1 MLSSPWL
8 VPKSGEPVPRDL
20 LAGTGLA
27 PRMARVITAQEN
39 PTITAMNWK
48 LVEPVGRNRAPKTAE
63 TQPDRTGEIA
73 QLKQE
78 WEQRVREAHAA
89 GVREGEA
96 AGRTRGAA
104 EVQPVVERLARTIEE
119 LTQMRPRL
127 RKEAESDTVQLSL
140 AIARRVLRRELA
152 VDPDAMR
159 GLVMSALEKLQ
170 GHEISRVKV
179 HPAHAAQVSAVL
191 RTSSHNAA
199 VEVIPDPSCEPGGIV
214 FETTR
219 GDLDA
224 SVDSQLQEIERGLT
238 DRLRKL

>member
-1 MLSSPWL
+1 
-8 VPKSGEPVPRDL
+8 
-20 LAGTGLA
+20 
-27 PRMARVITAQEN
+27 MARVVAEEEN
-39 PTITAMNWK
+39 LTVTAMTWK
-48 LVEPVGRNRAPKTAE
+48 QVEPVGRNRAPKTAE
-63 TQPDRTGEIA
+63 NQPDLTAEIGR
-73 QLKQE
+73 LKQE
-78 WEQRVREAHAA
+78 WEQRVKEAHAA

-159 GLVMSALEKLQ
+159 GLVVSALEKLQ
-170 GHEISRVKV
+170 GQEISRVKV
-179 HPAHAAQVSAVL
+179 HPAHAAQVTATL
-191 RTSSHNAA
+191 RTSGHNSA
-199 VEVIPDPSCEPGGIV
+199 VEVIPDPSREPGGIV

-224 SVDSQLQEIERGLT
+224 SVDSQLQEIERGLA